1 MTQLLPI
8 CESAVRV
15 REFIRLHSRY
25 EFGLVSHA
33 LCAALRKIL
42 REFDVLVAQ
51 LEATFAQGK
60 LSLQKMVYLLQPSK
74 VTLRLLEKLCLRL
87 KNIVGGKMVDCL
99 HAAMLEQGDVKSR
112 ELHLH
117 LLMCAAEPFVD
128 TLATWI
134 FRYLHVCLVVMAA

>member
-1 MTQLLPI
+1 MVVFKFL
-8 CESAVRV
+8 
-15 REFIRLHSRY
+15 
-25 EFGLVSHA
+25 SHCNF
-33 LCAALRKIL
+33 LFSKTSFFLS
-42 REFDVLVAQ
+42 F
-51 LEATFAQGK
+51 FAQTGK

-87 KNIVGGKMVDCL
+87 KNIVGGQMVDVL
-99 HAAMLEQGDVKSR
+99 HAVMLEQGDVKSR

-134 FRYLHVCLVVMAA
+134 FR